1 MNLGIEGRTAII
13 TAASRG
19 IGRATAFAL
28 AREGVNLV
36 ICARGEEELQKLAAE
51 IRAETGVRVLAQ
63 RADVTVAADVDA
75 LLAQASATFGA
86 VDILVVI
93 GGSPP
98 RGAFD
103 EISETQLRDGFEMIV
118 IPLFRLV
125 LGVLPEM
132 KKRKWGRIVTVQSR
146 SVREPIPLLTVSNST
161 RPAAAGLIKSLSQ
174 EAAAEGVLFN
184 TVLPGRILTD
194 RFIQGAERSVLG
206 KEEYI
211 RAQTQELPTR
221 RLGEAHEIADAISF
235 LVSERASYINGVV
248 LPVDGGLIR
257 SI

>member
-1 MNLGIEGRTAII
+1 MDLGIGGRTAII

-36 ICARGEEELQKLAAE
+36 ICARGDEELQKVAAE
-51 IRAETGVRVLAQ
+51 IRTETGARVLAH
-63 RADVTVAADVDA
+63 RADVTVAADIDA
-75 LLAQASATFGA
+75 LVGKAMSEFGG
-86 VDILVVI
+86 VDILVAI
-93 GGSPP
+93 GGSPQ
-98 RGAFD
+98 RGAFS
-103 EISETQLRDGFEMIV
+103 EISESELREGFEMIV

-125 LGVLPEM
+125 LAVLPEM
-132 KKRKWGRIVTVQSR
+132 RKKKWGRIVTVQAR

-161 RPAAAGLIKSLSQ
+161 RPGAAGLMKSLSQ
-174 EAAAEGVLFN
+174 EAAGEGVLFN

-194 RFIQGAERSVLG
+194 RFIQGAERSALG
-206 KEEYI
+206 RDQYMKT
-211 RAQTQELPTR
+211 QTAELPTG
-221 RLGEAHEIADAISF
+221 RLGEAHEIADAVAF